1 MVRRER
7 EDMVRQEGSDDVGVA
22 TTRKTFSILE
32 TLSENEGLSIAEI
45 TRHTELTKST
55 VYRHLKTLEELDY
68 VIEDDGAYYVGLGLL
83 EIAEQTRN
91 REPGY
96 TIAQRKVFELGRET
110 DERSM
115 FLVEENLEGVYLY
128 RYGSPSNTMVG
139 ERRPLHALASGKVIL
154 AEFDEE
160 RIEHF
165 IQRKNLLQHAKN
177 TITDRESL
185 FAELEA
191 VHEQGYALNH
201 EEYMDGLFGVAVPVY
216 TPEDELLGSLGLFGP
231 TSRFTDE
238 YIHDDLIN
246 RLWDK
251 AGEIKVTLAYG

>member
-1 MVRRER
+1 MEN
-7 EDMVRQEGSDDVGVA
+7 ESENVGVA
-22 TTRKTFSILE
+22 TTRKTFTILE
-32 TLSENEGLSIAEI
+32 TLRENEGLSIAEI
-45 TRHTELTKST
+45 TRRTELTKST
-55 VYRHLKTLEELDY
+55 VYRHLKTLEQLEY
-68 VIEDDGAYYVGLGLL
+68 VIEQDGEYYIGLGLL

-139 ERRPLHALASGKVIL
+139 QRRPLHSLASGKVIL
-154 AEFDEE
+154 AEFDDDEVE
-160 RIEHF
+160 RFVE
-165 IQRKNLLQHAKN
+165 QKGLDQHAKN

-191 VHEQGYALNH
+191 VREQGYALNDQ
-201 EEYMDGLFGVAVPVY
+201 EYMDGLFGVGVPVY

-238 YIHDDLIN
+238 YLHDDLIN

>member
-1 MVRRER
+1 MANQ
-7 EDMVRQEGSDDVGVA
+7 EDENVGVA
-22 TTRKTFSILE
+22 TTRKTFAILE
-32 TLSENEGLSIAEI
+32 TLRENEGLSIAEI
-45 TRHTELTKST
+45 TRRTDLTKST
-55 VYRHLKTLEELDY
+55 VYRHLKTLEKLGY
-68 VIEDDGAYYVGLGLL
+68 VIERDGEYDIGLGLL

-139 ERRPLHALASGKVIL
+139 ERRPLHALASGKAIL
-154 AEFDEE
+154 AEFDDDQLD
-160 RIEHF
+160 RFIE
-165 IQRKNLLQHAKN
+165 QKGLSQHAKN
-177 TITDRESL
+177 TITDRDSL

-191 VHEQGYALNH
+191 VREQGYALND

-216 TPEDELLGSLGLFGP
+216 TPDDELLGSLGLFGP
-231 TSRFTDE
+231 TSKFTDD
-238 YIHDDLIN
+238 YLHDDLVN

>member
-1 MVRRER
+1 MGQQ
-7 EDMVRQEGSDDVGVA
+7 DGSGDVGVA
-22 TTRKTFSILE
+22 TTRKTFTILE
-32 TLSENEGLSIAEI
+32 ALRENEGRSIAEI
-45 TRHTELTKST
+45 TRSTGLTKST

-68 VIEDDGAYYVGLGLL
+68 VIERDGAYYIGLGLL

-139 ERRPLHALASGKVIL
+139 ERRPLHSLASGKVIL

-160 RIEHF
+160 RVESFIE
-165 IQRKNLLQHAKN
+165 QKGLDQHAKN
-177 TITDRESL
+177 TITDAETLYS
-185 FAELEA
+185 ELEA
-191 VHEQGYALNH
+191 IREQGYAIND

-238 YIHDDLIN
+238 YLHDDLIN

>member
-1 MVRRER
+1 MANQ
-7 EDMVRQEGSDDVGVA
+7 EDENVGVA
-22 TTRKTFSILE
+22 TTRKTFAILE
-32 TLSENEGLSIAEI
+32 TLRETEGLSIAEI
-45 TRHTELTKST
+45 TRRTDLTKST
-55 VYRHLKTLEELDY
+55 VYRHLKTLKELGY
-68 VIEDDGAYYVGLGLL
+68 VIERDGEYDIGLGLL

-160 RIEHF
+160 RVEQFIE
-165 IQRKNLLQHAKN
+165 QKGLAQHAKN

-191 VHEQGYALNH
+191 VREQGYALND

-216 TPEDELLGSLGLFGP
+216 TPDDDLLGSLGLFGP
-231 TSRFTDE
+231 TSKFTDD
-238 YIHDDLIN
+238 YLHGDLVN

>member
-1 MVRRER
+1 MGKQ
-7 EDMVRQEGSDDVGVA
+7 DGSDDVGVA
-22 TTRKTFSILE
+22 TTRKTFAILE
-32 TLSENEGLSIAEI
+32 TLRESNGLSITEI
-45 TRHTELTKST
+45 TCQTDLTKST
-55 VYRHLKTLEELDY
+55 VYRHLKTLEELGY
-68 VIEDDGAYYVGLGLL
+68 VIERDGGYDIGLRLL

-96 TIAQRKVFELGRET
+96 TIAQRKVFDLGRET

-154 AEFDEE
+154 AEFADE
-160 RIEHF
+160 RIERF
-165 IQRKNLLQHAKN
+165 IEQKGLAPHAKN
-177 TITDRESL
+177 TITDREAL

-191 VHEQGYALNH
+191 VRERGYALND

-216 TPEDELLGSLGLFGP
+216 TPDDELLGSLGLFGP

-238 YIHDDLIN
+238 YLHDDLIN
-246 RLWDK
+246 RLRDK
-251 AGEIKVTLAYG
+251 ASEVKVTLAYG

>member
-1 MVRRER
+1 MGPQNGE
-7 EDMVRQEGSDDVGVA
+7 DVGVA
-22 TTRKTFSILE
+22 TTRKTFAILE
-32 TLSENEGLSIAEI
+32 TLRESEGLSIAEI
-45 TRHTELTKST
+45 TRRTELTKST
-55 VYRHLKTLEELDY
+55 VYRHLKTLQELGY
-68 VIEDDGAYYVGLGLL
+68 VIERDGEYYIGMGLL

-96 TIAQRKVFELGRET
+96 TVAQRKVFDLGRET
-110 DERSM
+110 DERAM
-115 FLVEENLEGVYLY
+115 FLVEENFEGVYLY

-154 AEFDEE
+154 AEFDDDRLE
-160 RIEHF
+160 RFVE
-165 IQRKNLLQHAKN
+165 RKELGQHAKN
-177 TITDRESL
+177 TITGQGALREEL
-185 FAELEA
+185 AE
-191 VHEQGYALNH
+191 VREQGYALND

-238 YIHDDLIN
+238 YLYDDLID